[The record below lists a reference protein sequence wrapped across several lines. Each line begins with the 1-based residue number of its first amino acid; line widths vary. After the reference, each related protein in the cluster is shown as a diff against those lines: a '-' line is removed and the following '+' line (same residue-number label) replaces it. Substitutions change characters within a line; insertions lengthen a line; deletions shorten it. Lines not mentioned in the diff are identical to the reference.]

1 MSQRL
6 CIPRNHGAIEIGII
20 IIIIIIIVA
29 SKMLQID
36 ENGEFFCV
44 LPTYVVVIIIDI
56 NK

>member
-6 CIPRNHGAIEIGII
+6 CIPRNHGAIEIGI